1 MSSISD
7 SKIEK
12 NDEENEKKPSKKAKK
27 KIELFPPLKTKP
39 QAPKIEVLVENS
51 CVFPPLPFS

>member
-27 KIELFPPLKTKP
+27 KKLNYFPHLKQSLKP
-39 QAPKIEVLVENS
+39 QK
-51 CVFPPLPFS
+51 